1 MTKELAEASARPS
14 RRELKST
21 RREAAVVTALDLAE
35 REGVSGL
42 TMRRLGDEMAVDPTT
57 LYRLFRDKD
66 ELLLAVYDHVLS
78 QNLAAVQPV
87 DGEVWSDTLRRVAD
101 QVWRS
106 AARYP
111 AVTALTFA
119 RTTGGPAERRMV
131 ELILTA
137 FARAGLSRAEAV
149 LYYRAFIDAA
159 LSVCGQ
165 SAVFSTLDPEVRA
178 KDAAAW
184 SRIYAQLPG
193 EDYPTVRE
201 HIEDLTAIADR
212 AVYDA
217 VVEAVL
223 AAAERAAATS

>member
-1 MTKELAEASARPS
+1 MAKEPAAGSVRLK

-21 RREAAVVTALDLAE
+21 RRDAAVVAALDLAE
-35 REGVSGL
+35 REGVAGL
-42 TMRRLGDEMAVDPTT
+42 TMRRLGEEMAVDPTT

-78 QNLAAVQPV
+78 QNLAAVQPL
-87 DGEVWSDTLRRVAD
+87 DGEPWPDTLRRVAH

-106 AARYP
+106 SARYP
-111 AVTALTFA
+111 AITALTFA
-119 RTTGGPAERRMV
+119 RTSGGPAERRLV
-131 ELILTA
+131 ELILGA
-137 FARAGLSRAEAV
+137 FARAGLPRAQAV

-165 SAVFSTLDPEVRA
+165 AAVWNTLEPEVRA
-178 KDAAAW
+178 KDSAAW

-201 HIEDLTAIADR
+201 HIEDLTRISDR

-217 VVEAVL
+217 VIEAVL
-223 AAAERAAATS
+223 SAAARAAGA